1 MSYSHSVGSK
11 RPLGGCDSFLRI
23 ENVDACPATHGE
35 FSKPTRTKSGSLTA
49 LITTHGGSGISTRI
63 SRSMSNL
70 QLSGVSLSPG
80 SCLGLTSNRVGGSA
94 CALGLSYA
102 TFNFMGLTFISV
114 HGCRGNKMRK
124 SKSTSNS
131 HCSGSSHCKASAPAK
146 IPPGSRFTI
155 LNVNW
160 FGVSNPNKT
169 CFSLKVNVGHG
180 GRGSTTGMSKSISHS
195 QSSSPRQSLGL
206 RETGRRRISNF
217 GFVGAQVSTPVS
229 SSTVLYET
237 RTKSSRDKLMRFTHG
252 GLGTGINISKSISKR
267 HSPDSSHSGG
277 VSVFVIAKR
286 LGRIQLVS
294 AYAVTTLNVRTNMF
308 GHGTRGIGTTIS
320 RSTSN
325 THSSS
330 TVSHDAPPGGARL
343 TIRNILLI
351 GQPTGLSLK

>member
-1 MSYSHSVGSK
+1 MRCNGGINGSIVVNVTGNTAPYYVFWDNNVNTSLLFAGTYSYQIVDSI
-11 RPLGGCDSFLRI
+11 GCLYNNTLIVSEPDPFMVI
-23 ENVDACPATHGE
+23 ENVSNVSCFGFNDGE
-35 FSKPTRTKSGSLTA
+35 IVLDVTGA
-49 LITTHGGSGISTRI
+49 
-63 SRSMSNL
+63 
-70 QLSGVSLSPG
+70 
-80 SCLGLTSNRVGGSA
+80 
-94 CALGLSYA
+94 
-102 TFNFMGLTFISV
+102 
-114 HGCRGNKMRK
+114 
-124 SKSTSNS
+124 
-131 HCSGSSHCKASAPAK
+131 
-146 IPPGSRFTI
+146 IPPYV
-155 LNVNW
+155 VNW